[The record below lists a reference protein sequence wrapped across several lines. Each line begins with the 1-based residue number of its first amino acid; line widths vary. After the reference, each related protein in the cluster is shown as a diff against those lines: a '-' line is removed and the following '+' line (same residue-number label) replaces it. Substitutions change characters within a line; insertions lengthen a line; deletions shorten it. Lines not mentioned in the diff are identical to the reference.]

1 MRSDESGSI
10 SLYVVI
16 TVTALMAGFGL
27 VVDVGSAT
35 VAKGQLIHNANAA
48 ARAGAESL
56 SAETFVTTGHVTA
69 DPAAARRAALAYLQ
83 RIGASGTAQVSVV
96 GNTVHVELTE
106 KEHPHILSMFGLNTL
121 TVSGD
126 GSATA
131 VYGLQG
137 PTP

>member
-1 MRSDESGSI
+1 MKRHDTGSI

-35 VAKGQLIHNANAA
+35 VTKGQLIHNAYAA
-48 ARAGAESL
+48 ARAGAEAM

-69 DPAAARRAALAYLQ
+69 DPLAARRAALAYLQ
-83 RIGASGTAQVSVV
+83 RVSASATAQVTVTD
-96 GNTVHVELTE
+96 NTVTVELT
-106 KEHPHILSMFGLNTL
+106 KSEHPHILSMFGLRTL
-121 TVSGD
+121 TVSGG

-131 VYGLQG
+131 VYGLEG
-137 PTP
+137 PNP

>member
-1 MRSDESGSI
+1 M
-10 SLYVVI
+10 
-16 TVTALMAGFGL
+16 
-27 VVDVGSAT
+27 
-35 VAKGQLIHNANAA
+35 
-48 ARAGAESL
+48 
-56 SAETFVTTGHVTA
+56 TTGHVTA
-69 DPAAARRAALAYLQ
+69 DPAAARRAALTYLQ
-83 RIGASGTAQVSVV
+83 RIGAGGIAQVSVV
-96 GNTVHVELTE
+96 GNTVRVELTD